1 MRQSYPILTEDLRMA
16 TRSILH
22 PTDFSPASTPAFRK
36 AVELTKA
43 LRGQLAL
50 VHILS
55 PVLVPVMGAETYI
68 PAATYDQIERT
79 ARGAAARHLRRLAA
93 VAKKAGARTSTYLIE
108 GAPVADR
115 SVRVARARRAS
126 MIVMGTH
133 GRTGVTRLML
143 GSVASR
149 VVATA
154 SCPVLTVR
162 SRSK

>member
-1 MRQSYPILTEDLRMA
+1 MA
-16 TRSILH
+16 AMRSILH

-36 AVELTKA
+36 ALELAKA

-55 PVLVPVMGAETYI
+55 PVVIPVMGAETYI
-68 PAATYDQIERT
+68 PAAMYDEIERT
-79 ARGAAARHLRRLAA
+79 ARDAAGRHLKRLAA
-93 VAKKAGARTSTYLIE
+93 RARQAGVRTSTRLID
-108 GAPVADR
+108 GVPVAER
-115 SVRVARARRAS
+115 IVRAARAQRAD

-133 GRTGVTRLML
+133 GRTGVTRLVL

-162 SRSK
+162 SGPK

>member
-1 MRQSYPILTEDLRMA
+1 MA
-16 TRSILH
+16 AMLSILH
-22 PTDFSPASTPAFRK
+22 PTDFSPASNPAFRK
-36 AVELTKA
+36 AVELAKA

-55 PVLVPVMGAETYI
+55 PVVIPIMGAETYI
-68 PAATYDQIERT
+68 PAAMYNEIERT
-79 ARGAAARHLRRLAA
+79 ARDTAARHLKRLAA
-93 VAKKAGARTSTYLIE
+93 RARQAGIRTSTRLIE
-108 GAPVADR
+108 GVPVAER
-115 SVRVARARRAS
+115 IVRAARAQRAG

-154 SCPVLTVR
+154 ACPVLTVR
-162 SRSK
+162 GGSR